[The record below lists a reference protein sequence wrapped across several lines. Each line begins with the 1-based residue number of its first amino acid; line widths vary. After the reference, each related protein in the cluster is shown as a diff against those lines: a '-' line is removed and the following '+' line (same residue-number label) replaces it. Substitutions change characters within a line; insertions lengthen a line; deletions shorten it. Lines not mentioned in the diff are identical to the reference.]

1 MQEPGFSFL
10 MDGFLSVVALLHVFF
25 SGCQFCFFLLKYQHF
40 YLSGDFFLAELIEAQ
55 DQKNKCV
62 VADVS

>member
-1 MQEPGFSFL
+1 
-10 MDGFLSVVALLHVFF
+10 MDGFLSAIALLHVFF

-40 YLSGDFFLAELIEAQ
+40 YLLGDFFLAELIESQ